1 MGGHARRRTRRR
13 RTVLSRTSGWMCL
26 QPNVGDGA
34 GVLWGWMG
42 LIRVIINKK
51 PFLTERC
58 VCPNWEDFVVVMKH
72 LITTLGAT
80 FVSGVVLV
88 AVKIKFVRYI
98 FRVSVGL
105 SLLTQTVILCDEFT
119 TLLRL
124 PLLLILIGEEDKDW
138 SWRESSISKSSKLI
152 NLSWL

>member
-1 MGGHARRRTRRR
+1 M
-13 RTVLSRTSGWMCL
+13 
-26 QPNVGDGA
+26 
-34 GVLWGWMG
+34 
-42 LIRVIINKK
+42 
-51 PFLTERC
+51 
-58 VCPNWEDFVVVMKH
+58 VMKH